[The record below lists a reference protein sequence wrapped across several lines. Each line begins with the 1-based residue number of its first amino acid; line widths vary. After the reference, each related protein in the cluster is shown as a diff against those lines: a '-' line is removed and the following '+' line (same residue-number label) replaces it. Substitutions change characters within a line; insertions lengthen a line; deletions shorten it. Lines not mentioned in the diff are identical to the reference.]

1 MDQTISLQYKGKN
14 AKKAFTLHDSHF
26 KREIKKKKRY
36 SSANEGVSLQQSVE
50 KSEERLPISYPAG

>member
-1 MDQTISLQYKGKN
+1 MQ
-14 AKKAFTLHDSHF
+14 KKAFTLHDSHF